1 MTKDNKVVLRNKKG
15 DLKKLVMLMNKQN
28 KRFWP
33 PFFPLLN
40 MLDLVL
46 TPEELN
52 LLLRMRTDLYSY
64 EQAFAVSAMG
74 KENFNAIFESLRAKG
89 FIGTKHETDQ
99 EQYTLHPFIVGWLE
113 AIVPYM
119 IGKPEEKEFARRYM
133 SFFKAIQ
140 KNNFFPAR
148 NIMNIMTKF
157 ASVSNQ
163 SVGSVP
169 ESKDAKG
176 KSKIIIDEKIVAPD
190 SRIYPTSTIND
201 IIMEYGSKSIIG
213 QFKACM
219 CRKVTENVGDP
230 CRFKMKDDV
239 ACMIF
244 GDPAKQYIKYGHARQ
259 ISKEEAFDIIQKAR
273 DLGAVHS
280 VFHEKD
286 DTKLPQVALCN
297 CCWDC
302 CGQFRL
308 YNMGALPLRY
318 SCFYVAKIAEV
329 SKCNGCGL
337 CEKFCPTAAIK
348 VVEKKVELD
357 TRKCIGCGQ
366 CVHQCVRS
374 VTELVESK
382 RTVFLPMLKKSE
394 IRITT

>member
-1 MTKDNKVVLRNKKG
+1 
-15 DLKKLVMLMNKQN
+15 
-28 KRFWP
+28 
-33 PFFPLLN
+33 
-40 MLDLVL
+40 
-46 TPEELN
+46 
-52 LLLRMRTDLYSY
+52 
-64 EQAFAVSAMG
+64 
-74 KENFNAIFESLRAKG
+74 
-89 FIGTKHETDQ
+89 
-99 EQYTLHPFIVGWLE
+99 
-113 AIVPYM
+113 
-119 IGKPEEKEFARRYM
+119 
-133 SFFKAIQ
+133 
-140 KNNFFPAR
+140 
-148 NIMNIMTKF
+148 MNIMAKF
-157 ASVSNQ
+157 ARVSNQ
-163 SVGSVP
+163 SVGTVR
-169 ESKDAKG
+169 ELKNEKG

-201 IIMEYGSKSIIG
+201 IIMEYGTKSILG

-219 CRKVTENVGDP
+219 CRQVMANIDDP
-230 CRFKMKDDV
+230 CHFKMKDDV
-239 ACMIF
+239 ACIVL
-244 GDPAKQYIKYGHARQ
+244 GEPAKQYIRYGHARQ

-273 DLGAVHS
+273 DVGAVHS

-286 DTKLPQVALCN
+286 DTNLPQVGLCN